1 MRQLQ
6 IKHGRLGQRNYTL
19 PGHVQ
24 KTVRTSIPVYMT
36 DVDTI
41 TVQCGLTVEVSPNMR
56 AAGELFL
63 HDIVIDLLVLQGSHV
78 QHLLLSWWLA
88 ACCVDATT
96 YSGGVGWNV

>member
-1 MRQLQ
+1 
-6 IKHGRLGQRNYTL
+6 
-19 PGHVQ
+19 
-24 KTVRTSIPVYMT
+24 
-36 DVDTI
+36 
-41 TVQCGLTVEVSPNMR
+41 MR

-88 ACCVDATT
+88 ACCVDTTT